1 MACTQVQV
9 CCCDPD
15 AARIYFPASVLCHN
29 ACKIYYLLYGYETCE
44 RSCAGAECRLVVFLN
59 KSSLYLDFVSVHL
72 CDVKSVRCT
81 WTLVMY
87 KGVYIFMWSVSSES
101 RAFTCGHM
109 AAEAFGSLN
118 QQHVFFGVGS
128 MHMVSREAAG
138 LKAEAVV
145 GYVQEKD
152 EGKETWWIPP
162 PPHHPPPKA
171 FCKWE
176 HLMECTLFLFEK
188 LKECRTCLLR
198 HTPPSLMFHSP
209 LLCAL
214 SATTPPPTHK
224 HRLIS

>member
-15 AARIYFPASVLCHN
+15 AARIYFPASVLCQN

-72 CDVKSVRCT
+72 WDVKSARCT

-87 KGVYIFMWSVSSES
+87 KGVYIFMWLVSSES

-145 GYVQEKD
+145 GYVREKD

-162 PPHHPPPKA
+162 PPHPTTHPRRHFVSGNTWWRVHCSFLKSWRNAGPVYFATLLPLWCFTLPFSVPCQPPP
-171 FCKWE
+171 
-176 HLMECTLFLFEK
+176 
-188 LKECRTCLLR
+188 
-198 HTPPSLMFHSP
+198 P
-209 LLCAL
+209 LLHIN
-214 SATTPPPTHK
+214 TD
-224 HRLIS
+224 